1 MFSMWIGRR
10 IRDYLYQYHVAY
22 ARYAHATAY
31 TAQDI
36 AHAEFP
42 AEADFAK
49 TVVLRADDRLILA
62 VLPAD
67 DVINFEIL
75 KRQIGCAKL
84 SLALEKEF
92 IQKFR
97 DCQPGAVPPFGNLFK
112 VPLYCD
118 TVLAKHAGIEFN
130 AGTYDE
136 TIRMKYAAFVTLE
149 NPIVLSFSEKRYNP
163 PAVRAA

>member
-1 MFSMWIGRR
+1 M
-10 IRDYLYQYHVAY
+10 AY
-22 ARYAHATAY
+22 ARY
-31 TAQDI
+31 

-42 AEADFAK
+42 AEAEFAK

-62 VLPAD
+62 VLPGD
-67 DVINFEIL
+67 HIINFEKL
-75 KRQIGCAKL
+75 KRLIRCAKL

-92 IQKFR
+92 IEKFR
-97 DCQPGAVPPFGNLFK
+97 DCQRGAVPPFGNLFK

-118 TVLAKHAGIEFN
+118 TVLAKHAEIEFN

-136 TIRMKYAAFVTLE
+136 TIRMKFAAFVTLE
-149 NPIVLSFSEKRYNP
+149 NPIILSFSEKRYDS